1 MLQGA
6 RDSILSSKK
15 SHVGRLSTLLDSPS
29 AHPRTSALNRSRPQ
43 GSRQLPAFP

>member
-6 RDSILSSKK
+6 GDSVLRGKK

-29 AHPRTSALNRSRPQ
+29 AHPGTSALNRSRPQ